1 MPCAQ
6 AILANSK
13 CWVQHM
19 QLNQTTGLDPEGV
32 MLRAS
37 EGLAAVDF
45 LMPRCALCVAAPF
58 TRRYQASD
66 ESRG

>member
-1 MPCAQ
+1 MPCSQ
-6 AILANSK
+6 AILSNAK

-19 QLNQTTGLDPEGV
+19 QLNQTNGLDPEGV

-45 LMPRCALCVAAPF
+45 LMPRSALSWQCH
-58 TRRYQASD
+58 
-66 ESRG
+66 SRVERF